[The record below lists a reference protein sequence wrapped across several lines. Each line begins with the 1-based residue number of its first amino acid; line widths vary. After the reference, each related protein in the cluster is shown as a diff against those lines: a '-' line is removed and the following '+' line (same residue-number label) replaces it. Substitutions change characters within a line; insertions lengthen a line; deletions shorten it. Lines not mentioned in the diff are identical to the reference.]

1 MATATMLE
9 VAMSVPA
16 AERAVTPAA
25 AARVEARGLVVRY
38 GARVAV
44 DGVDLA
50 LAPGEVFALLGRN
63 GSGKSSLARALLG
76 IQPRDGGSVRVLG
89 RDPARERASLMSEVG
104 YVPEEPQAPPEMT
117 PRALVRFCGRLR
129 RGWDGAAVEERL
141 RRLAVPLDRAFRRLS
156 KGQKKQVELALALGH
171 RPALV
176 VLDDPTL
183 GLDPIARRAFFGE
196 LMAELAE
203 GGTTVLLT
211 THDLTAVEGIADRV
225 GILDAGRLL
234 VDEPLETLKGRFR
247 RLLLPAASADVPER
261 LRPLGRQTR
270 PWGVEV
276 VVSGWNE
283 EAPPTAD
290 ARAMSLEEIFTAL
303 HVDATVMA
311 AEER

>member
-104 YVPEEPQAPPEMT
+104 YVPEEPQA
-117 PRALVRFCGRLR
+117 
-129 RGWDGAAVEERL
+129 
-141 RRLAVPLDRAFRRLS
+141 
-156 KGQKKQVELALALGH
+156 
-171 RPALV
+171 RPFV
-176 VLDDPTL
+176 
-183 GLDPIARRAFFGE
+183 
-196 LMAELAE
+196 
-203 GGTTVLLT
+203 
-211 THDLTAVEGIADRV
+211 
-225 GILDAGRLL
+225 
-234 VDEPLETLKGRFR
+234 
-247 RLLLPAASADVPER
+247 
-261 LRPLGRQTR
+261 
-270 PWGVEV
+270 
-276 VVSGWNE
+276 
-283 EAPPTAD
+283 
-290 ARAMSLEEIFTAL
+290 
-303 HVDATVMA
+303 
-311 AEER
+311 